1 MTRVLITAPCQVDG
15 EPKETGDEADVVHD
29 GELRRLL
36 HYGQAVIDESK
47 TDGLKTATKTTAAK
61 TTKEK

>member
-15 EPKETGDEADVVHD
+15 NPKKIGETVDVKHES
-29 GELRRLL
+29 ELRRLL
-36 HYGQAVIDESK
+36 HYGQAVIAEAA
-47 TDGLKTATKTTAAK
+47 TEGEPKTATKTSAK